1 MKTKNLLI
9 GSLFI
14 PLTSVGSMII
24 EVLYYLCINSFGQIG
39 VNKYMNDKQF
49 VSNEMYLGIKDHIH
63 VVWYPSKGALGIL
76 MDRTQ
81 Q

>member
-1 MKTKNLLI
+1 
-9 GSLFI
+9 
-14 PLTSVGSMII
+14 
-24 EVLYYLCINSFGQIG
+24 
-39 VNKYMNDKQF
+39 MNEKQF
-49 VSNEMYLGIKDHIH
+49 VSNEMYLGIKDHIQ